1 LFALPANEIERMSR
15 LVIIFSFA
23 VSMLLCLSAQAQIEF
38 RGIKHLAGDLYQV
51 QDDNN
56 TFTAF
61 LVTPEGII
69 LTDPI
74 NTKTATWLKA
84 ELRKQF
90 DLPVKYLI
98 YSHNHDGHSSGA
110 AVYDEA
116 IIIGQENIVPMFE
129 LWNDPSFPFV
139 EFDGFGGDRNKF
151 DAFRKE
157 NPAVFPH
164 ITFKDRMTIKL
175 GGRTVNLVALGTG
188 HGKDTL
194 IVHYPEERAVLAV
207 DTVWVD
213 RLPYAPGPGLVSYP
227 VYINYYP
234 EYFDGLRKMESI
246 DFDIL
251 IAAHGI
257 HGTGKG
263 NLGDN
268 ANVTEYRQYNEA
280 VYKKVLEA
288 IANGLSREQAVASID
303 LPQFK
308 HLGMYDEWFKNNVSG
323 MWRNVTER
331 PEHER

>member
-1 LFALPANEIERMSR
+1 MKR
-15 LVIIFSFA
+15 LTTVFSCT
-23 VSMLLCLSAQAQIEF
+23 SLLISCLAHAQMEF
-38 RGIKHLAGDLYQV
+38 RGITHIAGDLYQV

-56 TFTAF
+56 TFTAL
-61 LVTPEGII
+61 LVTSDGII

-84 ELRKQF
+84 ELKRQF
-90 DLPVKYLI
+90 NLPVKYLI

-116 IIIGQENIVPMFE
+116 IVVGQANIVPMFE
-129 LWNDPSFPFV
+129 LWNDSSFQFN
-139 EFDGFGGDRNKF
+139 EFDGFGGYRAKF

-164 ITFKDRMTIKL
+164 ITFKERMTIKL
-175 GGRTVNLVALGTG
+175 GGKTVNLISLGTG

-194 IVHYPEERAVLAV
+194 VVHYPDERAVLAV

-213 RLPYAPGPGLVSYP
+213 RLPYSPGPGLVSYP
-227 VYINYYP
+227 VYINYFP

-251 IAAHGI
+251 IAAHGV
-257 HGTGKG
+257 HGTGRG
-263 NLGDN
+263 NLGDK
-268 ANVTEYRQYNEA
+268 ANVTEYREYNEA
-280 VYKKVLEA
+280 VYAKVTEA
-288 IANGLSREQAVASID
+288 IANGLTREQAVESID

-308 HLGMYDEWFKNNVSG
+308 HLGMYDE
-323 MWRNVTER
+323 
-331 PEHER
+331 

>member
-1 LFALPANEIERMSR
+1 VRRFAF
-15 LVIIFSFA
+15 VFFCTSFLIS
-23 VSMLLCLSAQAQIEF
+23 VVAQAQPEF
-38 RGIKHLAGDLYQV
+38 RGITHLAGDLYQV

-61 LVTPEGII
+61 LVTPEGVI

-74 NTKTATWLKA
+74 NTRTATWLKA
-84 ELRKQF
+84 EIRKQF

-116 IIIGQENIVPMFE
+116 IIVGQEDIVPMFE
-129 LWNDPSFPFV
+129 IWNDLSIVWP
-139 EFDGFGGDRNKF
+139 EFSGFGGDRAKF

-164 ITFKDRMTIKL
+164 ITFKDRMTINL
-175 GGRTVNLVALGTG
+175 GGKTVNLVALGTG

-194 IVHYPEERAVLAV
+194 VVHYPDERAVLAV

-213 RLPYAPGPGLVSYP
+213 RLPYAPGPGMVSYP

-257 HGTGKG
+257 HGTGVG
-263 NLGDN
+263 NLGDK
-268 ANVTEYRQYNEA
+268 ANLTEYREYNEA
-280 VYKKVLEA
+280 VYNKVLEA
-288 IANGLSREQAVASID
+288 IANGMTREQAVASID
-303 LPQFK
+303 LPEFN
-308 HLGMYDEWFKNNVSG
+308 HLGMYDEWFKNNVAG

-331 PEHER
+331 PEHEK